1 MTIRAAILARVSSA
15 EQGQEEK
22 VSIPDQVA
30 ACRAEIA
37 RRGWVEHQVYADVY
51 TGTTLERPELGK
63 ILADAARGNIQ
74 AVVATR
80 VDRVARDLLDLLVL
94 ERDLSSHQIALVLTD
109 FPVDTTTDLGR
120 FSLQQMGAA
129 AELELALIRRRTV
142 AGKRGAVAKGAWPGG
157 EPPYGFQVAHSI
169 VGKHVDKRLE
179 HNPAEVEAVKAMV
192 ERLLDGQAPA
202 EIARWLDAHGY
213 APRKASRWT
222 SQLIRKT
229 LRRRTLIG
237 ELVYAKAPGGRD
249 ESTRHGGRRRHHA
262 SGEHGE
268 PILVEIPAIL
278 DAATFDAVQAQLAET
293 GLATRTDALVYLL
306 SGRLTMP
313 CGRLAQGWMRRDR
326 RQGRNGYR
334 LYRCSGVHRGA
345 CRCRQLD
352 AEVVEAATWQAVAA
366 ALGDPAQV
374 EQTVSRWQAAQ
385 QPGNVDAGLL
395 ERRITTVRAALERA
409 YVAGLS
415 SGLDADA
422 LKAATSSLTD
432 DLRVLER
439 ERSSAQAAT
448 LEAAE
453 VRRRA
458 RGLRELAVR
467 MDATDPRDRQQLM
480 RLLDVRVT
488 VTETGE
494 LRITG
499 WLPFGPAET
508 WDGDGRGVLAPST
521 IAATTLS
528 RSSSASSPGRSRGV
542 NAGRSM
548 SGAYGG

>member
-15 EQGQEEK
+15 EQGLEGK

-37 RRGWVEHQVYADVY
+37 RRGWVEHDVYADVY

-63 ILADAARGNIQ
+63 ILADAAQGNIQ

-94 ERDLSSHQIALVLTD
+94 ERDLRAHQIALVLTD

-142 AGKRGAVAKGAWPGG
+142 AGKRGAVAKGSWPGG
-157 EPPYGFQVAHSI
+157 EPPFGFQVAHTI
-169 VGKHVDKRLE
+169 VGKHVDKHLE
-179 HNPAEVEAVKAMV
+179 HNPAEVEATRAMV
-192 ERLLDGQAPA
+192 ERLLDGQTPA
-202 EIARWLDAHGY
+202 EIARWLGAHGY
-213 APRKASRWT
+213 APRKAPRWT
-222 SQLIRKT
+222 SQLVRKT

-237 ELVYAKAPGGRD
+237 ELVYAKGPSGRD
-249 ESTRHGGRRRHHA
+249 EPARRGGKRRHHA

-268 PILVEIPAIL
+268 PIAIQIPAIL

-293 GLATRTDALVYLL
+293 GLGTRTDALVYLL

-326 RQGRNGYR
+326 RKGRNGYR

-352 AEVVEAATWQAVAA
+352 ADQVEAAVWQAVAV
-366 ALGDPAQV
+366 ALGDPTQV
-374 EQTVSRWQAAQ
+374 EQTVSRWQAA

-395 ERRITTVRAALERA
+395 ERRIATVRAALERA
-409 YVAGLS
+409 YVAGLTG
-415 SGLDADA
+415 GLDADA
-422 LKAATSSLTD
+422 LKAATTSLTD

-439 ERSSAQAAT
+439 ERDSAQAAK

-458 RGLRELAVR
+458 RGLRELAAR

-488 VTETGE
+488 VSETGE
-494 LRITG
+494 LQISG

-528 RSSSASSPGRSRGV
+528 RSSSASSPSRSRGV